1 MNAYKLIFLPRIF
14 GMKPFVILGLLII
27 FPLLHSCGMFG
38 GAEPEITKEEPT
50 VTDSS
55 GSDTQE
61 NSEAKPRKSKPL
73 KMKNIEKK

>member
-1 MNAYKLIFLPRIF
+1 
-14 GMKPFVILGLLII
+14 MKPFVILGLLII

-38 GAEPEITKEEPT
+38 GAEPEITKEEPA

-61 NSEAKPRKSKPL
+61 IRKLKPRKSKPL